1 MEKNSTTVII
11 LQSLV
16 GQGGRFSVDVRCPF
30 TPKTVTVS
38 NISYT
43 FNMNPTGSEAG
54 ISLLSSNMVNTIDNS
69 IGIFY
74 DNMAVSNPITFKC
87 NGPVNGQIEFTYSEP
102 DPDPAEFRE
111 GDLAFVLTFED

>member
-1 MEKNSTTVII
+1 MEKKSTTVII

-16 GQGGRFSVDVRCPF
+16 GQGGRFSVDIRCPF
-30 TPKTVTVS
+30 TPRTVTVS

-43 FNMNPTGSEAG
+43 FNINPAGSESK
-54 ISLLSSNMVNTIDNS
+54 ISTLSSNMVSTIDGR
-69 IGIFY
+69 IGFFY
-74 DNMAVSNPITFKC
+74 DNMAVSNPITYKC
-87 NGPVNGQIEFTYSEP
+87 SGPVSGQVEFTYSEP